1 MSKHKLCR
9 IGSRWSS
16 FDFFFHNFVFHNSFW
31 NQTFRWLSI
40 SKIFSIMGTK
50 KSWLSQTS
58 LPSTKCWP
66 SRSILSMGMFTTIQ
80 STHSGLNFTKILRAA
95 FSCKNCFAQLL
106 CAYSL
111 GVYFLWKKNSEK
123 AACKM
128 SVILTTGRNQGFS
141 ALLPNRIKGQ
151 ESWAKLE
158 ACTQWD
164 SSMAKSTNFWR
175 IFSFRL
181 LIW

>member
-1 MSKHKLCR
+1 MVPSWHQTYAHDSFKAAQHNYSHLG
-9 IGSRWSS
+9 IYLDINGSIVLFSCFGGQNVLISIIQW
-16 FDFFFHNFVFHNSFW
+16 NS
-31 NQTFRWLSI
+31 NSA
-40 SKIFSIMGTK
+40 
-50 KSWLSQTS
+50 
-58 LPSTKCWP
+58 LPN
-66 SRSILSMGMFTTIQ
+66 SILCT
-80 STHSGLNFTKILRAA
+80 LILRAA

-141 ALLPNRIKGQ
+141 ALLPNKIKGQ